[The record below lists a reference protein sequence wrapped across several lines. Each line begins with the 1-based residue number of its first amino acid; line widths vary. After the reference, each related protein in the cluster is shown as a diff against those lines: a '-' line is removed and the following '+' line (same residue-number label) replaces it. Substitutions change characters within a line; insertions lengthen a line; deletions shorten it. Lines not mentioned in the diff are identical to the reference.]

1 MTIEKERAAV
11 QYLFESEPSKTW
23 RAGEIAET
31 LGFRGKQLKRLQ
43 GLLLEFVR
51 SGVIRQVKAGHYA
64 VGRPDDMTTG
74 RLTVVRNGAGYVVNK
89 QTGASVWIQ
98 NADQGTA
105 LPGDTVTVRQFPADG
120 DEARGKV
127 VQIDQRSARD
137 IVGTLFSK
145 GQHVYVVPLDPAFRQ
160 DFAVA
165 DVKGAHDGDRVVIRL
180 IAWEDRN
187 RAPQGEIVDVIG
199 PADKPSLDTDV
210 VCRQY
215 DLPKAFPQAA
225 LREAERVASLLTDPG
240 ERLDLRDTTIL
251 TVDPARARD
260 FDDALSFSRD
270 ARGQRVLGVHIADVA
285 HFVRPGS
292 ALDEE
297 ARERATSVYLVDKVI
312 PMLPEQL
319 SNGVCSLR
327 PDEDRLCFSA
337 FLTFDDDAKMVG
349 RRFAKTIIRSK
360 LRLNYEQ
367 AMAIIDDQPVE
378 GMAKPPAPASALIR
392 DAHALA
398 QQLRQNRMQA
408 GALDLEVPEC
418 EVLLDET
425 GRMTRIRINPSDASH
440 QMIEECMVAANE
452 AVASELASHG
462 LKILSRLHEPPDPEK
477 IDELQ
482 AALTLLGFRPGDL
495 HSPKRM
501 ASFLAE
507 TANHPLK
514 HHAHTLVLRS
524 MKRAIYSADAAGHF
538 GLAKRW
544 YSHFTSPIRRYPDLV
559 LHRQLAA
566 YLVGRG
572 GKGALPAGYL
582 TVAAAH
588 STEMEQ
594 RADDASRALIE
605 IKKFRFLQQQ
615 LDDQNPVVYAAV
627 VSRVTS
633 FGIFL
638 DVTEL
643 QLTAL
648 VHVSL
653 MSDQFVAFNPANET
667 LNAGGTVYRVGSP
680 VKAFVCKVDFVQ
692 RRADFALA
700 REAPAA
706 DSDGTRKRAA
716 APQRRGESRR
726 HVSTA
731 KAAETN
737 LPEHAVR
744 RLTKRTQAAAGP
756 RLAKSDATAGAE
768 SSRSTR
774 PPKKAAS
781 VPPRQ
786 TRQGPGGRKSGG
798 RKR

>member
-225 LREAERVASLLTDPG
+225 LREAEHVASLLTDPG

-337 FLTFDDDAKMVG
+337 FFDV
-349 RRFAKTIIRSK
+349 
-360 LRLNYEQ
+360 
-367 AMAIIDDQPVE
+367 
-378 GMAKPPAPASALIR
+378 
-392 DAHALA
+392 
-398 QQLRQNRMQA
+398 
-408 GALDLEVPEC
+408 
-418 EVLLDET
+418 
-425 GRMTRIRINPSDASH
+425 
-440 QMIEECMVAANE
+440 
-452 AVASELASHG
+452 
-462 LKILSRLHEPPDPEK
+462 
-477 IDELQ
+477 
-482 AALTLLGFRPGDL
+482 
-495 HSPKRM
+495 
-501 ASFLAE
+501 
-507 TANHPLK
+507 
-514 HHAHTLVLRS
+514 
-524 MKRAIYSADAAGHF
+524 
-538 GLAKRW
+538 
-544 YSHFTSPIRRYPDLV
+544 
-559 LHRQLAA
+559 
-566 YLVGRG
+566 
-572 GKGALPAGYL
+572 
-582 TVAAAH
+582 
-588 STEMEQ
+588 
-594 RADDASRALIE
+594 
-605 IKKFRFLQQQ
+605 
-615 LDDQNPVVYAAV
+615 
-627 VSRVTS
+627 
-633 FGIFL
+633 
-638 DVTEL
+638 
-643 QLTAL
+643 
-648 VHVSL
+648 
-653 MSDQFVAFNPANET
+653 
-667 LNAGGTVYRVGSP
+667 
-680 VKAFVCKVDFVQ
+680 
-692 RRADFALA
+692 
-700 REAPAA
+700 
-706 DSDGTRKRAA
+706 
-716 APQRRGESRR
+716 
-726 HVSTA
+726 
-731 KAAETN
+731 
-737 LPEHAVR
+737 
-744 RLTKRTQAAAGP
+744 
-756 RLAKSDATAGAE
+756 
-768 SSRSTR
+768 
-774 PPKKAAS
+774 
-781 VPPRQ
+781 
-786 TRQGPGGRKSGG
+786 
-798 RKR
+798 

>member
-1 MTIEKERAAV
+1 MNVDKDRIAV

-43 GLLLEFVR
+43 GLLLELTR
-51 SGVIRQVKAGHYA
+51 DGVIRQTQAGHYA
-64 VGRPDDMTTG
+64 LGQPDDMTTG
-74 RLTVVRNGAGYVVNK
+74 RLNVVRSGAGYVVNK
-89 QTGASVWIQ
+89 KTGASVWVQ
-98 NADQGTA
+98 NEDQGTA
-105 LPGDTVTVRQFPADG
+105 LPGDTVTVRVYHAGQ
-120 DEARGKV
+120 DEPRGKV
-127 VQIDQRSARD
+127 VRIDQRSARD

-145 GQHVYVVPLDPAFRQ
+145 GQQVYVVPLDPGYRQ
-160 DFAVA
+160 DFAVP
-165 DVKGAHDGDRVVIRL
+165 DVKGARDGDRVVIRL
-180 IAWEDRN
+180 TGWEDRG

-215 DLPKAFPQAA
+215 DLPKAFPEEVV
-225 LREAERVASLLTDPG
+225 REAEHVSALLSDPG
-240 ERLDLRDTTIL
+240 DRLDIRSTYIL
-251 TVDPARARD
+251 TVDPVKARD

-270 ARGQRVLGVHIADVA
+270 DRGHRVLGVHIADVG
-285 HFVRPGS
+285 HFVRQGS

-297 ARERATSVYLVDKVI
+297 GRERATSVYLVDKVI

-337 FLTFDDDAKMVG
+337 FLTFDADGKMVG
-349 RRFAKTIIRSK
+349 RRFAKSIIRSK

-367 AMAIIDDQPVE
+367 AMAIIEGKPVE
-378 GMAKPPAPASALIR
+378 GLPHPPSEAVALIR
-392 DAHALA
+392 EAHTLA
-398 QQLRQNRMQA
+398 QQLRQIRMQA

-452 AVASELASHG
+452 AVATELSSRG

-482 AALTLLGFRPGDL
+482 AALVLLGFRPGDL
-495 HSPKRM
+495 RNPQRM
-501 ASFLAE
+501 ARFLAE
-507 TANHPLK
+507 AASHPLK

-524 MKRAIYSADAAGHF
+524 MKRAVYSSEAAGHF

-566 YLVGRG
+566 FLSGAD
-572 GKGALPAGYL
+572 GKGAMPAAYL
-582 TVAAAH
+582 VAAATH
-588 STEMEQ
+588 STEKEQ
-594 RADDASRALIE
+594 RADDASRTLIE

-615 LDDQNPVVYAAV
+615 LDDQKPVVYDAV
-627 VSRVTS
+627 VSRVSS
-633 FGIFL
+633 FGIFI

-653 MSDQFVAFNPANET
+653 ISDQFVNFNPSNET
-667 LNAGGTVYRVGSP
+667 LTVAGTVYRVGAK
-680 VKAFVCKVDFVQ
+680 VKAFVCKVDFIQ
-692 RRADFALA
+692 RRADFALVKETA
-700 REAPAA
+700 SEAHHEKKSASHPAGHKGRHPRAGAPPAA
-706 DSDGTRKRAA
+706 GHA
-716 APQRRGESRR
+716 
-726 HVSTA
+726 TA
-731 KAAETN
+731 LT
-737 LPEHAVR
+737 EHAAR
-744 RLTKRTQAAAGP
+744 RIRQRTAASDGP
-756 RLAKSDATAGAE
+756 RLAKSGEGGAKRSQSKGAAAPERHTRAAQPKAGA
-768 SSRSTR
+768 
-774 PPKKAAS
+774 KK
-781 VPPRQ
+781 
-786 TRQGPGGRKSGG
+786 GGGKG